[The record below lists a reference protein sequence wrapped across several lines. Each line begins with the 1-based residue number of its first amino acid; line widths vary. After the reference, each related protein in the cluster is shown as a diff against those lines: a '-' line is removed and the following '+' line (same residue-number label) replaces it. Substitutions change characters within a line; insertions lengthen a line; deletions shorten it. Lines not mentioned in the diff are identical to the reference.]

1 MFIGVLVNTHALS
14 FPYCLQ
20 AVTLG
25 FGWVAV
31 ATDKRLVRLFS
42 IGGMQREVIA
52 VPGPVVCLAAHG
64 NQLLVVYHA
73 GAGKCFT

>member
-1 MFIGVLVNTHALS
+1 MNCSHAL
-14 FPYCLQ
+14 FPLVCVQ

-25 FGWVAV
+25 LGWVAV

-52 VPGPVVCLAAHG
+52 IPGPVVCLAGHG
-64 NQLLVVYHA
+64 NQLLAVYHA
-73 GAGKCFT
+73 GAGDYT